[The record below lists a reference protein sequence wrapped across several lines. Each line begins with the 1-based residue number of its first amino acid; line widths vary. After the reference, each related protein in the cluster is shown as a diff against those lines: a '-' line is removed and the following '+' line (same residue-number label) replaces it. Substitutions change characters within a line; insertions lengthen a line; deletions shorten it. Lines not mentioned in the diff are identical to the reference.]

1 MTSAGGNSRVGAST
15 LFPVVWMCHRNLTR
29 FVRLPAILVPMVVMP
44 VFFLVVFTSSFDG
57 ISRFDGYP
65 TENLINWVVAFA
77 LLQGAM
83 FSGVGTAGS
92 VANDIETG
100 FIDRLLVSPV
110 RRGIIIAAP
119 LTYTAIRALIPI
131 TLVTILAFAM
141 NADLPRWVGWNR
153 GGLCRWH
160 RWCSGDWLLRFGGC
174 ASHGRRAGDDDR
186 ADDQLLGD
194 FSVDRGRFLSLLL
207 DGLDGTSRS
216 CQPDNQSFA
225 HDPSGLSRRCH
236 LGRYLAWFVGY
247 CLRDRDLRYLGPKRT
262 DPPNTVIAPR

>member
-1 MTSAGGNSRVGAST
+1 MTTAGGNSRVGAST

-57 ISRFDGYP
+57 ISRVDGYP

-119 LTYTAIRALIPI
+119 LTYAAIRALIPI

-141 NADLPRWVGWNR
+141 NADLP
-153 GGLCRWH
+153 GGLVGIVVAFAGGIGGALVVGCFGLGVVLRM
-160 RWCSGDWLLRFGGC
+160 GDV
-174 ASHGRRAGDDDR
+174 RAMTIV
-186 ADDQLLGD
+186 QMT
-194 FSVDRGRFLSLLL
+194 SFLVVFPSIGQVPIALL
-207 DGLDGTSRS
+207 DGWMEQVARVNPTTNL
-216 CQPDNQSFA
+216 
-225 HDPSGLSRRCH
+225 
-236 LGRYLAWFVGY
+236 
-247 CLRDRDLRYLGPKRT
+247 LRMTRQGYLGDVTWADTWPGLL
-262 DPPNTVIAPR
+262 VIACGIAIFGTWARTELIRRTR

>member
-1 MTSAGGNSRVGAST
+1 MTAAGGNPRVGAST

-57 ISRFDGYP
+57 ISRVDGYP

-131 TLVTILAFAM
+131 TLVSILAFAM
-141 NADLPRWVGWNR
+141 NADLP
-153 GGLCRWH
+153 GGVLGIVVAFAGGIGGALVIGCFGLGVVLRM
-160 RWCSGDWLLRFGGC
+160 GDV
-174 ASHGRRAGDDDR
+174 RAMTIV
-186 ADDQLLGD
+186 QMT
-194 FSVDRGRFLSLLL
+194 SFLVIFPSIGQVPIALL
-207 DGLDGTSRS
+207 DGWMEQVARVNPTTNL
-216 CQPDNQSFA
+216 
-225 HDPSGLSRRCH
+225 
-236 LGRYLAWFVGY
+236 
-247 CLRDRDLRYLGPKRT
+247 LRMTRQGYLGDVTWADTWPGLL
-262 DPPNTVIAPR
+262 VIAVGIAIFGTWARSELIRRTR

>member
-57 ISRFDGYP
+57 ISRVDGYP

-141 NADLPRWVGWNR
+141 NADLP
-153 GGLCRWH
+153 GGLVGIVVAFAGGIGGALVIGCFGLGVVLRM
-160 RWCSGDWLLRFGGC
+160 GDV
-174 ASHGRRAGDDDR
+174 RAMTIV
-186 ADDQLLGD
+186 QMT
-194 FSVDRGRFLSLLL
+194 SFLVIFPSIGQVPIALL
-207 DGLDGTSRS
+207 DGWMEQVARVNPTTNL
-216 CQPDNQSFA
+216 
-225 HDPSGLSRRCH
+225 
-236 LGRYLAWFVGY
+236 
-247 CLRDRDLRYLGPKRT
+247 LRMIRQGYLGDVTWADTWPGLL
-262 DPPNTVIAPR
+262 VIACGIAIFGTWARSELIRRTR

>member
-1 MTSAGGNSRVGAST
+1 MTAAGGNPRVGAST

-29 FVRLPAILVPMVVMP
+29 FVRLPAILVPMIVMP

-57 ISRFDGYP
+57 ISRVDGYP

-119 LTYTAIRALIPI
+119 LTYIAIRALIPI
-131 TLVTILAFAM
+131 TLVSILAFAM
-141 NADLPRWVGWNR
+141 NADLP
-153 GGLCRWH
+153 GGLLGIVVAFAGGIGGALVIGCFGLGVVLRM
-160 RWCSGDWLLRFGGC
+160 GDV
-174 ASHGRRAGDDDR
+174 RAMTIVQMTG
-186 ADDQLLGD
+186 
-194 FSVDRGRFLSLLL
+194 FLVIFPSIGQVPIALL
-207 DGLDGTSRS
+207 DGWMEQVARVNPTTNL
-216 CQPDNQSFA
+216 
-225 HDPSGLSRRCH
+225 
-236 LGRYLAWFVGY
+236 
-247 CLRDRDLRYLGPKRT
+247 LRMIRQGYLGDVTWADTWPGLL
-262 DPPNTVIAPR
+262 VIACGIAIFGTWARSELIRRTR